1 MAQKTIFS
9 SLFALVA
16 AVALA
21 GPTPVAF
28 SAIDDEPMTAPDGT
42 VSPPPAPPSAPPSG
56 KRPPRSGAKPGSGG
70 VLAGPEV
77 PPEAGEGNGAF
88 GGADGKKGRGPGAG
102 GGPMMEVRL
111 FMGALASIDTQ
122 LTDEQRTKIEAV
134 RSDIEAKMKAW
145 KEANGE
151 ALRVLE
157 EKMRGTRGKDRPG
170 GQGKDGNPAGGP
182 PQGPPPQG
190 PPPQGGPPQGGGKP
204 DKATVEQFE
213 KLRETMPKMDAAR
226 DEIMAILT
234 PAQQETLK
242 SNMVGMRKAMEKRG
256 DREGRKGGK
265 DGKDGKGGPNGNSAP
280 EKAPPPADP
289 PKGDYKFPQ

>member
-1 MAQKTIFS
+1 M
-9 SLFALVA
+9 
-16 AVALA
+16 
-21 GPTPVAF
+21 AF
-28 SAIDDEPMTAPDGT
+28 SAFDDEPMTAPDGT
-42 VSPPPAPPSAPPSG
+42 VAPPPAPPTAPPDG
-56 KRPPRSGAKPGSGG
+56 KRPPRSGPKSGPGG

-88 GGADGKKGRGPGAG
+88 GGPDGKKGRAPGPG
-102 GGPMMEVRL
+102 GGPMQEVRL

-122 LTDEQRTKIEAV
+122 LTDEQREKIQAV

-145 KEANGE
+145 KETNGE

-157 EKMRGTRGKDRPG
+157 EKMRSMRGKDRPDA
-170 GQGKDGNPAGGP
+170 QGKDGKPAGGP

-190 PPPQGGPPQGGGKP
+190 PPPQGGGKP

-265 DGKDGKGGPNGNSAP
+265 DGKGGPSGNGSP